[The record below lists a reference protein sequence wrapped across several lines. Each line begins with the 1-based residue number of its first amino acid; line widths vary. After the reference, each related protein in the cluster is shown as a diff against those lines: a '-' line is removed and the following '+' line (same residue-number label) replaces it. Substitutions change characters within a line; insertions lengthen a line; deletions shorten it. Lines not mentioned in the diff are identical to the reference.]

1 MENALSAADVAAV
14 TDRNYGYGG
23 YGDGMFGGNGI
34 WLFAILALMWGGN
47 GGPFGN
53 RNGERCATVEDIN
66 NSANF
71 TRLESQVQGIGQSLA
86 QQGTNLYNGIC
97 NLGYESLR
105 NFNSLERQ
113 VAECCCTT
121 QRNIDSVRFDM
132 ANYNAATNANI
143 VAQVQSIKD
152 MLCAEKAQAQAAR
165 IQQLELQQMFCG
177 VPRFQ
182 PATVYGTIPFGWGFG
197 FNGGCGCNNCG
208 CGGNI

>member
-14 TDRNYGYGG
+14 TDRNYGYGYG
-23 YGDGMFGGNGI
+23 CGDGMFGGNGI

-47 GGPFGN
+47 GFFGN
-53 RNGERCATVEDIN
+53 RGCQERCATVEDIN

-71 TRLESQVQGIGQSLA
+71 TRLESQVQGIGQSISQL
-86 QQGTNLYNGIC
+86 GTNLYNGIC

-105 NFNSLERQ
+105 NFNTLERQ
-113 VAECCCTT
+113 VADCCCTT

-165 IQQLELQQMFCG
+165 IQYLEMKEMFCG

-182 PATVYGTIPFGWGFG
+182 PATVYGAFPFGWGYG
-197 FNGGCGCNNCG
+197 FNNGGCGCNN
-208 CGGNI
+208 GNI